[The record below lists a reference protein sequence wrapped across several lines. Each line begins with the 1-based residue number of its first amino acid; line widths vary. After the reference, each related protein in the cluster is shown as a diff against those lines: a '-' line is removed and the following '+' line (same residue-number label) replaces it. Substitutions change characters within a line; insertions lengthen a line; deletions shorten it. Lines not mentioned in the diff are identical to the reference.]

1 MREAEHIA
9 RLRAECERTSQ
20 TAVAKLIGYSPT
32 VVNRILKGNYEGDAA
47 AVQKAIEGALMG
59 ATVMCPVLREIAA
72 NRCLEIQGQPFAAT
86 NPTRVALFK
95 ACRSGCPHSRL
106 Q

>member
-1 MREAEHIA
+1 M
-9 RLRAECERTSQ
+9 RAECARSSQ
-20 TAVAKLIGYSPT
+20 TTVARLIGYSPT
-32 VVNRILKGNYEGDAA
+32 VVNRVLKGNYEGDAQ
-47 AVQKAIEGALMG
+47 AVQKAVEGALMG
-59 ATVMCPVLREIAA
+59 ATVNCPVLREIAA